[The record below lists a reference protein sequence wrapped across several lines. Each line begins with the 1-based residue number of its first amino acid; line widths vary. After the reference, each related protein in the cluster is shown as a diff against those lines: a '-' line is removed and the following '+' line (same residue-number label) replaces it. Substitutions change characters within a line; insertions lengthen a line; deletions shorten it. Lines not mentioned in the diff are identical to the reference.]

1 MKTTCSLSGVSL
13 GLLLTVLGR
22 LQSLA
27 KLGGA
32 PSIFLMILPDLLR
45 VRLKEAAWSWAGGRE
60 EEEEEEEVMRDRS
73 RGDTRGLTVIQECRE
88 NITSLTTVLTT
99 YNIS

>member
-1 MKTTCSLSGVSL
+1 MR
-13 GLLLTVLGR
+13 VLGR

-32 PSIFLMILPDLLR
+32 PSIFLMVLPDLLR
-45 VRLKEAAWSWAGGRE
+45 VRLKEAAWSWAGGG

-73 RGDTRGLTVIQECRE
+73 RGETRGLTVIQECRE

>member
-13 GLLLTVLGR
+13 GSLLRVLGR

-32 PSIFLMILPDLLR
+32 PSIFLMVLPDLLR
-45 VRLKEAAWSWAGGRE
+45 VRLKEAAWSWAGGEGE
-60 EEEEEEEVMRDRS
+60 EGEVMRDRS
-73 RGDTRGLTVIQECRE
+73 RGETRGLTVIQECRV

-99 YNIS
+99 HNIS

>member
-13 GLLLTVLGR
+13 GSLLRVLGR

-32 PSIFLMILPDLLR
+32 PSIFLMVLPDLLR
-45 VRLKEAAWSWAGGRE
+45 VRLKEAAWSWAGGG
-60 EEEEEEEVMRDRS
+60 EEEEEEVMRDRS
-73 RGDTRGLTVIQECRE
+73 RGETRGLTVIQECRE
-88 NITSLTTVLTT
+88 NITSLVTVLTT

>member
-1 MKTTCSLSGVSL
+1 MR
-13 GLLLTVLGR
+13 VLGR

-32 PSIFLMILPDLLR
+32 PSIFLMVLPDLLR
-45 VRLKEAAWSWAGGRE
+45 VRLKEAAWSWAGGGE
-60 EEEEEEEVMRDRS
+60 EEEGEVMRDRS
-73 RGDTRGLTVIQECRE
+73 RGETRGLTVIQECRV

-99 YNIS
+99 HNIS